1 MPGRAL
7 ADRPVLVHQ
16 RTLMLMFRR
25 RRRALLGCR
34 VLDAVSSTTGL
45 LLDQSAPP
53 FMAAELLSDCPA
65 GWQTA
70 VIASMSQRPLRI
82 RSPAYRSRRSSVS
95 GGKLT
100 AAAPAHRIGH

>member
-82 RSPAYRSRRSSVS
+82 
-95 GGKLT
+95 
-100 AAAPAHRIGH
+100 AAPRIGHAGQACLAAN